1 MAEDPVP
8 PADPLGAPDP
18 SLGGPDIQAAV
29 ENAES
34 DSLAEGTHSPAP
46 PGESGDSRL
55 EQMRDVDV
63 SSGRDDP
70 SPDAPSPSSAA
81 GPMPGEIGSGGAQRI
96 VGARI
101 SDRVAGGEPP
111 PEGPPFDTD
120 PPDDE

>member
-1 MAEDPVP
+1 MAEDPEP
-8 PADPLGAPDP
+8 PAGPLGTPDP
-18 SLGGPDIQAAV
+18 SRGGPDIQAAV

-34 DSLAEGTHSPAP
+34 DSLADGAHSPAQ
-46 PGESGDSRL
+46 PGEAGDSRL

-63 SSGRDDP
+63 SSGRDDAWP
-70 SPDAPSPSSAA
+70 GTGSPDSAA

-101 SDRVAGGEPP
+101 SDRVAGGAPP
-111 PEGPPFDTD
+111 PDGPPFDAD